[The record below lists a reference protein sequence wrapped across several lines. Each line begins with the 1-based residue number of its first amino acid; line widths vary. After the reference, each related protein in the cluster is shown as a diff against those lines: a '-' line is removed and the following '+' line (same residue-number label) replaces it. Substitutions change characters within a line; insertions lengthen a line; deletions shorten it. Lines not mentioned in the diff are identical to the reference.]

1 MFDISDVDAGFKM
14 EQSWGVVGGGKSGD
28 AIGLLGKKQPERET
42 KFGYFI
48 NEERRKA
55 ISE

>member
-28 AIGLLGKKQPERET
+28 AIGLLEKKQPERET